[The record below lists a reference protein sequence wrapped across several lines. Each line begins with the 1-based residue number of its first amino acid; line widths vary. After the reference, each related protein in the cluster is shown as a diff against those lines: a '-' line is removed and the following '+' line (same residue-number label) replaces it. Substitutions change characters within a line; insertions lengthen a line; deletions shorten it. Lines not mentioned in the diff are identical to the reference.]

1 MSKIILVTG
10 ANGQLGSELA
20 ALQATYNQY
29 QFIFTDRTQLDLANP
44 ESIEQF
50 FAKNTVHYCINAAA
64 YTAVDKAESE
74 QEKAFAINAQGVELL
89 AQQCQRIDAKL
100 LHISTDYVYHNHEN
114 SPLLESDRKQPRS
127 IYGKSKLQGEN
138 LALSACR
145 HTLIV
150 RTSWVYSAFGT
161 NFVKTMLRLGQERPA
176 LRVVSDQIGSP
187 TYARDLAQAL
197 LEIVAHVDNNPQF
210 DQWGVYQYS
219 NEGVCS
225 WYDFAHAIFELTATP
240 CQVQPIESKDYPT
253 PATRPTYSVMNKNR
267 LKTVFGLTIPHW
279 RDSLRVCLQQLANI

>member
-20 ALQATYNQY
+20 ALQATYHQY

-50 FAKNTVHYCINAAA
+50 FAKNIVHYCINAAA

-197 LEIVAHVDNNPQF
+197 LEIVVHVDSNPQF

-279 RDSLRVCLQQLANI
+279 RDSLRACLQQLANI

>member
-279 RDSLRVCLQQLANI
+279 RDSLRVCLQQFANI